1 MNLIL
6 DNAHFD
12 LITLSLAAVFLLTI
26 KNKIINV
33 ILSLSKKTSTVYDE
47 LLLHSVKTPSSYLI
61 IIGYLLLILNY
72 LKNEEKL
79 LIMISIYHHQ
89 YLF

>member
-33 ILSLSKKTSTVYDE
+33 ILSLSKKQIQFMMNFYF
-47 LLLHSVKTPSSYLI
+47 I
-61 IIGYLLLILNY
+61 
-72 LKNEEKL
+72 
-79 LIMISIYHHQ
+79 Q
-89 YLF
+89 